1 MDPFNRIP
9 PEVREMILVSLGTLE
24 DVRYIC
30 YASPIMLQQ
39 FAVSKT
45 VVIKRV
51 FPREVSSRILQD
63 LIAVATFPEQAGN
76 TNEINRHLEAW
87 GRKQLPD
94 PLTGYNSEAI
104 LTLSSVYQRICW
116 YINDYLSR
124 STSHDLRLS
133 YLRIPFWAHQSYWN
147 GTLDKL
153 LEEEEPSKG
162 PISLSQV
169 SPEERERLLRAF
181 LHYELI
187 CKTCRP
193 RPEYPIFGQDDLSDI
208 ELEGQAWPRWAQWS
222 ILGVWDWTTLAKF
235 EEIGADNW
243 VRNQPWE
250 RDMLHCVHSYVTSL
264 YGAMFARASDP
275 EHLEFRKPNR
285 PDTLVFFPSTYD
297 LDVGVYAEPYFLG
310 LLASFGFDLVHAI
323 ITSPKSTIMPAM
335 TKLDQELSFRA
346 PEEQPGHVINPYRY
360 SRQYIP
366 QFREPGYSRNWR
378 YLIGNICLYPDDDLW
393 TLYRQRAFAFFYHDY
408 YPPGCRFP
416 VGERWQGWRLQ
427 EVPECELGSD
437 YMKDALLRAFASLH
451 DQDEDKIDV
460 AENDSQRALR
470 ESFEQGEADCY
481 PSIEAKLT
489 PFWQ

>member
-9 PEVREMILVSLGTLE
+9 PEVRETILVNLGTLE
-24 DVRYIC
+24 DVRYVC

-39 FAVSKT
+39 FTVSKVLVT
-45 VVIKRV
+45 KRV
-51 FPREVSSRILQD
+51 FPREVSSSILQD
-63 LIAVATFPEQAGN
+63 LIAVATFPEPAGN
-76 TNEINRHLEAW
+76 TYEINQHLSVW

-94 PLTGYNSEAI
+94 PLTGCNSEAI
-104 LTLSSVYQRICW
+104 LTLSWVYQRICW

-124 STSHDLRLS
+124 ATSHDLRLS
-133 YLRIPFWAHQSYWN
+133 YLRIPFWAHRSCWN
-147 GTLDKL
+147 GTLDRL
-153 LEEEEPSKG
+153 LEEEEETSKS
-162 PISLSQV
+162 PITLSQV

-187 CKTCRP
+187 CRTCRP
-193 RPEYPIFGQDDLSDI
+193 RPEYPIFSQDDLSDI
-208 ELEGQAWPRWAQWS
+208 ELEGQTWPRWAQWS
-222 ILGVWDWTTLAKF
+222 ILG
-235 EEIGADNW
+235 
-243 VRNQPWE
+243 PWE

-275 EHLEFRKPNR
+275 EHLEFRQPNR
-285 PDTLVFFPSTYD
+285 RDTPVFFPSTYD
-297 LDVGVYAEPYFLG
+297 LDIGAYAEPYFLG

-323 ITSPKSTIMPAM
+323 VTSPKSTILPAM
-335 TKLDQELSFRA
+335 TELDRELSFRA

-360 SRQYIP
+360 SRPYIP
-366 QFREPGYSRNWR
+366 EFREPGYSRNWR

-393 TLYRQRAFAFFYHDY
+393 TLYRQRAFAFFDHDY

-416 VGERWQGWRLQ
+416 VGERWRGWRLE
-427 EVPECELGSD
+427 EVAECELGSD

-451 DQDEDKIDV
+451 DQDEDEIDV
-460 AENDSQRALR
+460 AENDSQQALR

-481 PSIEAKLT
+481 PSIEAKLI